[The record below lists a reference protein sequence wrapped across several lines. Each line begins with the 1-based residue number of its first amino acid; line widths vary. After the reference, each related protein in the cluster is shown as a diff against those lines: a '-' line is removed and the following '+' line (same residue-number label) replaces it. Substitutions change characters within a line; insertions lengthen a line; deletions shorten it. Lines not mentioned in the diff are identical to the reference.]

1 MRSTFFLVGP
11 TGTVHVPPNLVKHRF
26 LGKFGFHSIIHTF
39 KNYFTIVFST
49 ISFSFQQIS
58 SIQTHLKRPFQLK
71 FYYQKFEEV
80 EKKKISL
87 FIYNYFSHNLS
98 FFFK

>member
-1 MRSTFFLVGP
+1 MGP
-11 TGTVHVPPNLVKHRF
+11 TGTVHVPSNLVKHRF

-49 ISFSFQQIS
+49 ISFQQIS
-58 SIQTHLKRPFQLK
+58 SIQTHLKRTFQLK

-80 EKKKISL
+80 EKKNFHYL
-87 FIYNYFSHNLS
+87 FIIISVIIFLS
-98 FFFK
+98 FLK